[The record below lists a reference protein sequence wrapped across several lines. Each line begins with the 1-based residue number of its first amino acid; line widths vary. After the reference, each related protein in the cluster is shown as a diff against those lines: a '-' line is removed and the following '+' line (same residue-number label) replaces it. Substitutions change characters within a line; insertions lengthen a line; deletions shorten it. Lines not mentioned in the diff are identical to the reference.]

1 MISRFLEVWNYAL
14 ICHRFLEHII
24 LQIIR
29 NRRSEFSRLVA
40 RSRSQQVIVR
50 RASSISARYRTS
62 PGGCVDQLLI
72 NCGVCGGIS
81 IPDVAI

>member
-40 RSRSQQVIVR
+40 RSRSQPLAAGDR
-50 RASSISARYRTS
+50 TTFLSARYRTS
-62 PGGCVDQLLI
+62 LGGCVDHLLI
-72 NCGVCGGIS
+72 NWCLWRNIDS
-81 IPDVAI
+81 